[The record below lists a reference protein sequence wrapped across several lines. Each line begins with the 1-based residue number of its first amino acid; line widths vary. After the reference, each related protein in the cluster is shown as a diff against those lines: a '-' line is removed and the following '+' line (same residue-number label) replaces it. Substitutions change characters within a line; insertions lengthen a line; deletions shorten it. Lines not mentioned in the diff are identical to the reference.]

1 MLQKRAETKVNELI
15 IMACDGLM
23 KEAIIDKESFDA
35 VSRLI
40 EALNSGTTVDS
51 ANAIGFHAG
60 SVDPEECDAE

>member
-1 MLQKRAETKVNELI
+1 MLQKRAEAKVNELI

-40 EALNSGTTVDS
+40 EALNSGTNPVDS
-51 ANAIGFHAG
+51 TNVIGFHAG
-60 SVDPEECDAE
+60 PEECDAE